1 MNLTATH
8 IEPYLPLRG
17 MALCFTLHQ
26 IIHQVGDA
34 AQEHPQD
41 IQKAL
46 NHPTDHL
53 EDGSEQDIYKEKHLH
68 LKTLLAIPK
77 IRKIAEN
84 SKQNAI

>member
-34 AQEHPQD
+34 AKEHPQD
-41 IQKAL
+41 IQKA
-46 NHPTDHL
+46 
-53 EDGSEQDIYKEKHLH
+53 
-68 LKTLLAIPK
+68 
-77 IRKIAEN
+77 
-84 SKQNAI
+84 